1 MFDNGLILFNNK
13 DLIANSWDEIKRFID
28 GHTAELRE
36 SRELKKNVSMC
47 KDILEPIEHFE
58 KRNPEKKNMEKK
70 NFKSFLE

>member
-1 MFDNGLILFNNK
+1 
-13 DLIANSWDEIKRFID
+13 
-28 GHTAELRE
+28 
-36 SRELKKNVSMC
+36 MC

>member
-36 SRELKKNVSMC
+36 SRELKVN
-47 KDILEPIEHFE
+47 FY
-58 KRNPEKKNMEKK
+58 KKKIIYL
-70 NFKSFLE
+70 SFLF

>member
-36 SRELKKNVSMC
+36 SRELKVTFY
-47 KDILEPIEHFE
+47 I
-58 KRNPEKKNMEKK
+58 KKN
-70 NFKSFLE
+70 NLFIIPILIIIFIIIFLFLF